1 MKKIVYL
8 LFLTLFVVI
17 VSCGSNDDVAV
28 TGIKLDNTHLTL
40 KKGEKGKLLA
50 VVSPQD
56 ATNSTVVWKSSN
68 SSVVM
73 VDENGNI
80 EAIKGGTAIIDATT
94 ADGKFSA
101 SCEVSVVIEVSTI
114 ILSQT
119 SFSLEKGSSVK
130 ILPTVLPEDATDKK
144 IMWTSSN
151 TAVATVD
158 ENGIVTGVNGG
169 SVTIY
174 AKSTDGQ
181 VSASCDVSVTVSL
194 QGISIDQESISLIKG
209 QSAQLNP
216 IFVPADATNK
226 DVEWSSANN
235 NIVTV
240 KDGVIIGV
248 GVGATIITVV
258 SLDGNQS
265 ATCLV
270 NVEKSENIGY
280 DPYGESQKW

>member
-40 KKGEKGKLLA
+40 KKGEKGKLVA
-50 VVSPQD
+50 VVSPQG
-56 ATNSTVVWKSSN
+56 ATNSTIVWKSSN

-94 ADGKFSA
+94 TDGKFSA
-101 SCEVSVVIEVSTI
+101 SCEVSVVIEVSAI

-119 SFSLEKGSSVK
+119 SLSLEKGNSVK

-144 IMWTSSN
+144 ITWTSSN
-151 TAVATVD
+151 TDVATVD

-169 SVTIY
+169 SVTVF
-174 AKSTDGQ
+174 AKSSDGQ
-181 VSASCDVSVTVSL
+181 VSASCDVSVKVSL
-194 QGISIDQESISLIKG
+194 QDIALDQENISLIKG

-226 DVEWSSANN
+226 EVEWSSANN

-240 KDGVIIGV
+240 KDGTIIGV
-248 GVGATIITVV
+248 GVGSTIITVV
-258 SLDGNQS
+258 SLDGNKS

-280 DPYGESQKW
+280 NPYGDSQKW